1 MNNRLRNS
9 FSGFLRKVRLL
20 YLADY
25 LRFFFVKYQNKKDND
40 AFKEKFPDLVLP
52 PDYLMYESFKLD
64 YANYYF
70 GGKKTAEW
78 VQNITKEWLSE
89 GNWVIL
95 DWGCGPGRVIR
106 HWPENQFTCFGSDVN
121 EKSLAWCKHNF
132 PSIRFLHQQVHPPL
146 DIAEETFDLIYG
158 ISILTHLSLS
168 AHFLWIEEFNRILKP
183 GGLLFLT
190 TQGNAFKNKLTQKE
204 KWDFDH
210 GNLVVRGAVKEGH
223 RTFSSFH
230 PELFMKKLFRNFVI
244 LHHISVENEGNV
256 QDVWIVKKFSH

>member
-1 MNNRLRNS
+1 MNRIKNS
-9 FSGFLRKVRLL
+9 FSRFLRKVRLL
-20 YLADY
+20 YVADY
-25 LRFFFVKYQNKKDND
+25 LRYFFVKYQNKKDNEV
-40 AFKEKFPDLVLP
+40 FKEKFPEIVLP

-64 YANYYF
+64 YASYYF

-78 VQNITKEWLSE
+78 VQNITKEWLPK
-89 GNWVIL
+89 GNWVVL

-106 HWPENQFTCFGSDVN
+106 HWPENNFTCFGSDVN

-132 PSIRFLHQQVHPPL
+132 PSIRFLHQQVLPPL

-168 AHFLWIEEFNRILKP
+168 AHFLWIKELDRMLKP

-190 TQGNAFKNKLTQKE
+190 TQGNAFKDKLTESE
-204 KWDFDH
+204 KRDFDQ
-210 GNLVVRGAVKEGH
+210 GNLIVRGAVKEGH

-230 PELFMKKLFRNFVI
+230 PVSFMEKLFHSFVF
-244 LHHISVENEGNV
+244 LKHISTENEGNV
-256 QDVWIVKKFSH
+256 QDVWIVRKFSH

>member
-1 MNNRLRNS
+1 MNRIKNS
-9 FSGFLRKVRLL
+9 FSLFLRKVRLL

-25 LRFFFVKYQNKKDND
+25 IRYLFVKYQKKKDND

-64 YANYYF
+64 YASYYF

-78 VQNITKEWLSE
+78 VQNITKEWLPE
-89 GNWVIL
+89 GNWVVL

-106 HWPENQFTCFGSDVN
+106 HWPEDQFTCFGSDVN
-121 EKSLAWCKHNF
+121 EKSLAWSKLNF
-132 PSIRFLHQQVHPPL
+132 PSIRFLHQQVLPPL
-146 DIAEETFDLIYG
+146 NVADQTFDLIYG
-158 ISILTHLSLS
+158 ISILTHLSLP

-190 TQGNAFKNKLTQKE
+190 TQGNAFRDKLTQSE
-204 KWDFDH
+204 KRDFDH

-230 PELFMKKLFRNFVI
+230 PESFMKKLLHSFVF
-244 LHHISVENEGNV
+244 LNYISAENEGNV
-256 QDVWIVKKFSH
+256 QDVWIVRKFSH

>member
-1 MNNRLRNS
+1 MNRFKNS
-9 FSGFLRKVRLL
+9 LSGFLRKLRLL
-20 YLADY
+20 YVADY

-40 AFKEKFPDLVLP
+40 AFKEKFPDIVLP

-64 YANYYF
+64 YASYYF

-78 VQNITKEWLSE
+78 VQNITKEWLPE
-89 GNWVIL
+89 GNWVVL

-106 HWPENQFTCFGSDVN
+106 HWPEDQFTCFGSDVN
-121 EKSLAWCKHNF
+121 EKSLAWSKGNF
-132 PSIRFLHQQVHPPL
+132 PHIRFLPQQAIPPL
-146 DIAEETFDLIYG
+146 NVAEQTFDLIYG
-158 ISILTHLSLS
+158 ISILTHLSLA
-168 AHFLWIEEFNRILKP
+168 AHFLWIEEFNRILKA

-244 LHHISVENEGNV
+244 LQHISVENEGNV